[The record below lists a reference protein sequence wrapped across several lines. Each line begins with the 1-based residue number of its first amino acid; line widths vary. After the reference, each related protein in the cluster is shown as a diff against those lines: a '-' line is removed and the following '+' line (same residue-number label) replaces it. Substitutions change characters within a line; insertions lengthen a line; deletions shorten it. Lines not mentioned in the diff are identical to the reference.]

1 MRRVEFKSRQKI
13 DGEKHKGESPETA
26 CIRKE
31 QFAERRDKREER
43 KEKARATT
51 VPPEKTSALQYT
63 WCPPGLWRVHNRR
76 PVGPR
81 NDDYAVREPKRV

>member
-13 DGEKHKGESPETA
+13 DGEKHEGESPDTA
-26 CIRKE
+26 CIQKE
-31 QFAERRDKREER
+31 QFAERCDKREEG

-51 VPPEKTSALQYT
+51 TPPEKTSAFQYA
-63 WCPPGLWRVHNRR
+63 WCPPGLWRLHNRR

-81 NDDYAVREPKRV
+81 KDDYALREP